1 MLFGNQAHVLL
12 SCAANTR
19 TRFQYFDFNLD
30 GRLAFVDKLAN
41 YKHPIR
47 HHRGAHKAV
56 VASGSTEASQK
67 LACPSFVF
75 LVIALCKFSQC
86 LYAHRQKG
94 EQSEQ
99 RFCAR
104 IKASFFV
111 AEFFSNLLNVAVSAS
126 FCFAWP
132 RGATH
137 AMQGKNHH
145 IVHHTLSCTCAYTCY
160 HVAWNRMRNLRLVC
174 NILAKE
180 PSPVTSSSK
189 NRRTSSS
196 IPFHMPFWIDRHL

>member
-19 TRFQYFDFNLD
+19 TRFQYYDYNLD

-47 HHRGAHKAV
+47 HNRGAHKAV

-67 LACPSFVF
+67 LACPSSVF

-111 AEFFSNLLNVAVSAS
+111 AEIFEQLTECGCIRVLLFRLAKRSDACNARQKPSYCAPYTTMHMRIHS
-126 FCFAWP
+126 
-132 RGATH
+132 
-137 AMQGKNHH
+137 
-145 IVHHTLSCTCAYTCY
+145 LSCGLEQDAELTTGLQ
-160 HVAWNRMRNLRLVC
+160 HPGKGT
-174 NILAKE
+174 LACHE
-180 PSPVTSSSK
+180 FV
-189 NRRTSSS
+189 
-196 IPFHMPFWIDRHL
+196 